1 MTLKPLVLAALFLAA
16 CAPHS
21 APPAAPPAAPQPTQ
35 MLTPEG
41 WGPVRIGMTRA
52 EVRAVL
58 GPGPE
63 LPECTEYEP
72 SRAPVGLLVMIEEGR
87 LTRVS
92 LVTGAQIRT
101 DRGLALGDTAAAVTA
116 AYGAAAEASPHK
128 YAPAPAGYITTW
140 SKGATASEYVEDPA
154 ARGMRYEI
162 DSAGR
167 VVAIRAGGPSIQYVE
182 GCG

>member
-1 MTLKPLVLAALFLAA
+1 MTLKPLVLAALLLAA
-16 CAPHS
+16 CAPQS
-21 APPAAPPAAPQPTQ
+21 ADRPPASAQPA
-35 MLTPEG
+35 LTLTAEG

-52 EVRAVL
+52 EVTTAL

-63 LPECTEYEP
+63 LNECTEYEP
-72 SRAPVGLLVMIEEGR
+72 TRAPVGLLVMIEEGR

-92 LVTGAQIRT
+92 LVSGAAIRT
-101 DRGLALGDTAAAVTA
+101 DRGLALGDTAVAVMA
-116 AYGAAAEASPHK
+116 AYGAGAEASPHK

-140 SKGATASEYVEDPA
+140 AKGATAAEYVEDPA

-162 DSAGR
+162 DSAGK

>member
-1 MTLKPLVLAALFLAA
+1 MTLKPLVLAALMLAA
-16 CAPHS
+16 CAS
-21 APPAAPPAAPQPTQ
+21 QSAAPPPATPQPVQ
-35 MLTPEG
+35 ALTAEG

-52 EVRAVL
+52 EVTAAL

-63 LPECTEYEP
+63 LEECTEYEP
-72 SRAPVGLLVMIEEGR
+72 RRAPVGLLVMIEEGR

-92 LVTGAQIRT
+92 LVTGSAIRT
-101 DRGLALGDTAAAVTA
+101 DRGLALGDTATAVTA
-116 AYGAAAEASPHK
+116 AYGAEAEASPHK

-140 SKGATASEYVEDPA
+140 AKGATAAEYVEDPA
-154 ARGMRYEI
+154 ARGLRYEI
-162 DSAGR
+162 DSAGK